1 MAGTLT
7 VDTIQSDSSYTST
20 LNVASKINFSAGM
33 QVGGQ
38 DATFG
43 GMRNRII
50 NGAMMIDQRNAGAS
64 VTLTAGGT
72 YLTDRW
78 GTSLSVASK
87 FSAQQSSTTP
97 TGYKNSLLI
106 TSLSAYSV
114 GASDN
119 FCIFQ
124 AIEGLNCAD
133 LGWGSASAA
142 TVTLSFGCVQV

>member
-1 MAGTLT
+1 MIMAGTLT

-64 VTLTAGGT
+64 VTPTDQAYTL
-72 YLTDRW
+72 DRW
-78 GTSLSVASK
+78 MGRLSQASK
-87 FSAQQSSTTP
+87 YTVQQNAGSVTPP
-97 TGYKNSLLI
+97 TGFSNYLGV

-114 GASDN
+114 GTTD
-119 FCIFQ
+119 FF
-124 AIEGLNCAD
+124 AIEHRIEGFNTSD
-133 LGWGSASAA
+133 LAWGTAS
-142 TVTLSFGCVQV
+142 